1 MLAVTNAIPMDV
13 IIGVDTHKDV
23 HAAAAISRA
32 GIHLATTTLP
42 ASSKGYGAL
51 EAWAKSMGAN
61 GMDPALPARVTIGRQ
76 LHRGRTVMQIARIGL
91 DLAKYVFEIYGVDAH
106 GKTVLRKTL
115 RRHAVS
121 TFFANLPPCLVGMEA
136 SNGAHFWAKALS
148 DLGHDVRLISPQFV
162 TPYVK
167 SNKNDRNDA
176 EAICE
181 AVGRPNM
188 RFVPVKSA
196 EQLAVQAVHRIR
208 SRLVADRVRLVN
220 QVRGL
225 LGEHGIV
232 VAKDIGNLRR
242 ALAKI
247 VGDNEDRA
255 LNPLVRSLMG
265 ELREELTELDARIAG
280 YDRKIRELYR
290 NSEICQRLGK
300 VEGIGPVTATAL
312 VAAVG
317 DRSSFKNGRQFAAWL
332 GLVPKQRSSGG
343 RARLF
348 GISKRGDRYLRT
360 LLIHGARSAL
370 GRVRDKQDPR
380 SLWLGKMRQR
390 RHPNV
395 VAVALA
401 NKNARIAW
409 SLLTS
414 DSVYDASLSVGAA

>member
-1 MLAVTNAIPMDV
+1 MTRKPCARRS
-13 IIGVDTHKDV
+13 VD
-23 HAAAAISRA
+23 
-32 GIHLATTTLP
+32 
-42 ASSKGYGAL
+42 
-51 EAWAKSMGAN
+51 
-61 GMDPALPARVTIGRQ
+61 Q
-76 LHRGRTVMQIARIGL
+76 
-91 DLAKYVFEIYGVDAH
+91 
-106 GKTVLRKTL
+106 
-115 RRHAVS
+115 
-121 TFFANLPPCLVGMEA
+121 
-136 SNGAHFWAKALS
+136 
-148 DLGHDVRLISPQFV
+148 
-162 TPYVK
+162 
-167 SNKNDRNDA
+167 
-176 EAICE
+176 
-181 AVGRPNM
+181 NM

-242 ALAKI
+242 ALARI
-247 VGDNEDRA
+247 VGDNEDHA
-255 LNPLVRSLMG
+255 LPDLVCSLMG
-265 ELREELTELDARIAG
+265 ELREELIELDARIGG

-370 GRVRDKQDPR
+370 GRVRDKRDPR
-380 SLWLGKMRQR
+380 SLWLGRMRQR
-390 RHPNV
+390 RHPNI

-414 DSVYDASLSVGAA
+414 DTVYDPSLSVCAA